1 MKIGN
6 LEIKIRNTDP
16 YENLRTRQQGKFAAS
31 VKEYSSDSYS
41 QEFSQF
47 RSIQGERNIDYD
59 LIDGLYESTI
69 FNKLVNKIVS
79 DTVSDFYSIQITDVE
94 GQRLYDLETE
104 CKRYHSNIGKQNL
117 KHILRETLKYGS
129 SALYIGEKEND
140 IISNPFSLELKN
152 LEAQMKDGVLDYW
165 KYNDGEED
173 LELPP
178 EDVAFFANDVQ
189 TGEIYGKSFLG
200 PVIHTLHL
208 FLNTELNLSEIVDKF
223 VLPILVWTVKGEG
236 EVSDKKIMELANS
249 IMQQY
254 SQGSDIIVSEE
265 IENSV
270 IGANQHAFDLV
281 PILHELKETLGI
293 LTVPFQIL
301 GGKADNLSSSKVQ
314 FSSYLRTIK
323 EYREIITEGL
333 INYVYKP
340 YMEAN
345 GYIIGEDIGNIYINF
360 PAISIET
367 PGEAAAWI
375 FPSLRQGLISREEAR
390 NALGYGGL
398 ALDPNDVIVLSETDQ
413 GSVDNPVDKSGKGD
427 PASTTE

>member
-1 MKIGN
+1 MKLGN
-6 LEIKIRNTDP
+6 LEIKLRSTDP
-16 YENLRTRQQGKFAAS
+16 YAGLRTRQQTTFATT
-31 VKEYSSDSYS
+31 VKEYSGDSYS
-41 QEFSQF
+41 QEFSKF
-47 RSIQGERNIDYD
+47 KSIQGERNIDYD

-69 FNKLVNKIVS
+69 FNKLINKMVS
-79 DTVSDFYSIQITDVE
+79 DVVSDFYSIQITDIE
-94 GQRLYDLETE
+94 GNRLPDLELE

-152 LEAQMKDGVLDYW
+152 LEAQMKDGELDFW

-173 LELPP
+173 LEILP
-178 EDVAFFANDVQ
+178 EDIAFFANDVK
-189 TGEIYGKSFLG
+189 TGELYGKSLLG
-200 PVIHTLHL
+200 PIIHTLHL

-223 VLPILVWTVKGEG
+223 VLPILVWTVKGDG

-254 SQGSDIIVSEE
+254 NQGSDIIVSED
-265 IENSV
+265 IENSI

-293 LTVPFQIL
+293 MSVPFQIM

-323 EYREIITEGL
+323 EYRDILTEGL
-333 INYVYKP
+333 ISYLYKP
-340 YMEAN
+340 YLESQ
-345 GYIIGEDIGNIYINF
+345 GHIIGEDIGNVYINF

-367 PGEAAAWI
+367 PGEAAAWV
-375 FPSLRQGLISREEAR
+375 FPALREGLISREEAR
-390 NALGYGGL
+390 NAFGYGGL
-398 ALDPNDVIVLSETDQ
+398 ALDPSDVVVLSVP
-413 GSVDNPVDKSGKGD
+413 GDNPIDKSGKGD
-427 PASTTE
+427 PDNTTE